1 MRLATGI
8 DLEGLEHTLLG
19 QHNVITRGQALECGM
34 TDAVLRYRFRTGG
47 PWQKLLPGIYL
58 AVTGAVTTD
67 QREMAALLHAGP
79 RSVITGAVAVRRNGI
94 RAPGSNAVDVLVPDD
109 VRCQGIGFVRVHR
122 SKRMPSQI
130 STTGPIRF
138 AGAARAVA
146 DAARPLTT
154 LRDVRAVVADAVQRG
169 LCTIAA
175 LNVELSEGPKKGSA
189 LLRTAL
195 TEVGDGIRSVA
206 EAEFRVLLKRAR
218 LPMPIFNARLFDGDA
233 LIAIVDCWWPDA
245 GVAAEVDSREYHFSA
260 DDWQR
265 TTLRHDQLTAR
276 GVLLLHFPPQRIR
289 KDPQGIVTELRSA
302 LEAGRARPPLAIRAL
317 PPEGNGGG

>member
-1 MRLATGI
+1 MTRTARVDNEL
-8 DLEGLEHTLLG
+8 LERILQR
-19 QHNVITRGQALECGM
+19 QHHVIGRNQALACGL
-34 TDAVLRYRFRTGG
+34 TPPALIHRLRAGG
-47 PWQKLLPGIYL
+47 PWQKLLPGVYL

-79 RSVITGAVAVRRNGI
+79 RSVITGTVALRRNGI
-94 RAPGSNAVDVLVPDD
+94 RVAGSNVVDVLVPVD
-109 VRCQGIGFVRVHR
+109 VRCQGTGFVRVQR
-122 SKRMPSQI
+122 TNRMPSQI
-130 STTGPIRF
+130 GTTGEIRF

-146 DAARPLTT
+146 DAARGLTV
-154 LRDVRAVVADAVQRG
+154 LRDVRAVVADAVQRS

-206 EAEFRVLLKRAR
+206 EAEFRLLLKRAR
-218 LPMPIFNARLFDGDA
+218 LPMPIFNARLFDGDT

-265 TTLRHDQLTAR
+265 TTLRHDQLVAR
-276 GVLLLHFPPQRIR
+276 GILLLHFTPQRIR
-289 KDPQGIVTELRSA
+289 NDPQGIVTELRSA
-302 LEAGRARPPLAIRAL
+302 LEAGRGRPPLAIRAL
-317 PPEGNGGG
+317 PPEGNGG